1 LADNEITDE
10 LNPAREQ
17 VVEEELDASPQ
28 TLEGGEEAS
37 ATDAT
42 AELREELESLRQELA
57 ETTNRLMRQAAEFQ
71 NYRRRTE
78 KEKSQMVSF
87 GKSLVIQQL
96 LDVVDDFQR
105 SIEAGRN
112 VDEPTGRGY
121 ESLLSGIELAY
132 QKMMDELK
140 KLGVEPIQ
148 SVGEPFSEELHEA
161 VMQQPAGPDEETG
174 IVVTEIQRGYR
185 MEDRVLRHAKV
196 IVSSPQS
203 T

>member
-1 LADNEITDE
+1 LAEKEIMDE
-10 LNPAREQ
+10 FRRAREE
-17 VVEEELDASPQ
+17 VARDEPDS
-28 TLEGGEEAS
+28 
-37 ATDAT
+37 
-42 AELREELESLRQELA
+42 LA
-57 ETTNRLMRQAAEFQ
+57 ETLEDEEGASSTGETPELAKEVEGLRKELSDATDRLMRQAAEFQ

-96 LDVVDDFQR
+96 LDVVDDFHR

-132 QKMMDELK
+132 QKLMDELK

-148 SVGEPFSEELHEA
+148 SEGEPFNEEFHEA
-161 VMQQPAGPDEETG
+161 VMQQPVGPDEETG

-185 MEDRVLRHAKV
+185 MDDRVLRHAKV
-196 IVSSPQS
+196 IVSSSQS